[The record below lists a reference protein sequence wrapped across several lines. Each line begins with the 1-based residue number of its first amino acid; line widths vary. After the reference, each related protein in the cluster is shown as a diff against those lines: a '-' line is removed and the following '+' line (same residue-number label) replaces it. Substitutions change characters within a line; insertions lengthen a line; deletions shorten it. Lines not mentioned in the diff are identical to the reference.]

1 MTQGSMPRS
10 SMPRARN
17 WAVWVL
23 VFLAIV
29 AGILAFLD
37 AARYMGWLPIA
48 ALGNIQFFVSSAG
61 WLAAIFSAIAGVIW
75 FMVASWLYNLN
86 PQGWVF
92 VIIIAILNLVLL
104 GLAILGSTA
113 FASVSLAVIVN
124 AAALLLALLPG
135 TQAAFGQ

>member
-75 FMVASWLYNLN
+75 FMVASWLYN
-86 PQGWVF
+86 
-92 VIIIAILNLVLL
+92 
-104 GLAILGSTA
+104 
-113 FASVSLAVIVN
+113 
-124 AAALLLALLPG
+124 
-135 TQAAFGQ
+135 